1 MGWLTTET
9 LNRDEMW
16 KGWSELPSPIEGHTG
31 KYINYQ
37 EYLYNL
43 VKDLNPKTILEI
55 GFNAGHSACCFLN
68 AAPNAKMVTFDICRH
83 DTEKSAEEVLKKYF
97 DITLID
103 GDSIET
109 VPQYF
114 EDNPTHTFDLV
125 FIDGWHSD
133 EHPYKDTVN
142 TMDSINKNGI
152 LIIDDYNCG
161 TVGQCSTIDF
171 TSKGFEDKN
180 IESVGEYDSKVGIEK
195 SIRVIK
201 KIG

>member
-1 MGWLTTET
+1 MSWETTET

-16 KGWSELPSPIEGHTG
+16 KGWSELPAAIEGHTG

-43 VKDLNPKTILEI
+43 VKDLNPKNILEI

-68 AAPNAKMVTFDICRH
+68 AAPKAKMVTFDICQH
-83 DTEKSAEEVLKKYF
+83 GTEKDAEKVLKKYF
-97 DITLID
+97 DITLIQ

-114 EDNPTHTFDLV
+114 DDNPINTFDLV
-125 FIDGWHSD
+125 FIDGWHSG
-133 EHPYKDTVN
+133 EHPVKDTVN
-142 TMDSINKNGI
+142 TMDSVNKNGI
-152 LIIDDYNCG
+152 LIIDDYDCD
-161 TVGQCSTIDF
+161 TVHHCDNIDF
-171 TSKGFEDKN
+171 VSKGFKDID
-180 IESVGEYDSKVGIEK
+180 IESIIEK
-195 SIRVIK
+195 EIRVLK